1 MRKFFWESR
10 FFFVFC
16 LFVCFFF
23 LINFLK
29 EIFLHNSIQQ
39 IKKKTDHFRSFN
51 EHLRQSVTVMR
62 DDVCS
67 QQTGRLPSITE
78 SGDVLKR
85 KEAF

>member
-16 LFVCFFF
+16 LFVCFF

-29 EIFLHNSIQQ
+29 EIFLHNSTQQ
-39 IKKKTDHFRSFN
+39 ILKKKTDHFRTFN
-51 EHLRQSVTVMR
+51 EHLRQPVTVMR

-85 KEAF
+85 KEVF